1 MPSSMA
7 RRSTAR
13 AAAAS
18 AGGPKT
24 PGPASCIAPNPTRL
38 TVCGPRRA
46 VCGIVGEPVTSESAG
61 FGPADIQPALGE
73 APRPVGL
80 DEAVLIAKRC
90 DHQPAQAAVRRDVVG
105 QAVGLARRA
114 VAVDPNGAQA
124 VEVHRDV
131 VGVQVVEYGPQRL
144 PATQIVRRVAALAG
158 HIDDEVGVVSEQG
171 HLPLGVA
178 SIGAERVGVDQLA
191 DGPPVR
197 GLCGGDGGVVG
208 HHSLIRFTPA
218 SGPPTCCIAPP
229 VARPPRSIA
238 TKPASSNSAVTWD
251 FASASSPERKITRRP
266 PPSCG
271 SEPSTAAPRVFA
283 AFTTR
288 APGTRSAT
296 TSLEVRPLRS
306 LALKSFVVSMTV
318 MPSHRRPSTASPTRG
333 HGTAMT
339 TMSAPAARS
348 TVPADAR
355 SPSGETTDASDS
367 GPRLLARTAW
377 RPARSAVRAIAWPS
391 RPAPMIPTLLMSA
404 ASWMHLRAIAQVEPD
419 RLHDPECGAGG
430 E

>member
-1 MPSSMA
+1 MWSTPSSMA

-46 VCGIVGEPVTSESAG
+46 VCGMVGEPVTSESPG

-73 APRPVGL
+73 KPRPVGL
-80 DEAVLIAKRC
+80 DEAVLIAERG
-90 DHQPAQAAVRRDVVG
+90 DHQAAPTAVRRDVVG
-105 QAVGLARRA
+105 QAVGLPRRA
-114 VAVDPNGAQA
+114 VAVDPNGALA
-124 VEVHRDV
+124 VEVHCGLVRL
-131 VGVQVVEYGPQRL
+131 QVLEHGCQGL
-144 PATQIVRRVAALAG
+144 PATQVVRRLGALAG
-158 HIDDEVGVVSEQG
+158 HVDDEVGVVGEERL
-171 HLPLGVA
+171 LPLGVA
-178 SIGAERVGVDQLA
+178 SVRAEGVGIDQLA
-191 DGPPVR
+191 EGQPVR
-197 GLCGGDGGVVG
+197 DLCGGDGGVVC

-218 SGPPTCCIAPP
+218 SGPPTCWIAPP

-306 LALKSFVVSMTV
+306 LGLKSFVVSMRIL
-318 MPSHRRPSTASPTRG
+318 PSQRRPAIASPTRG
-333 HGTAMT
+333 RGTAMAP
-339 TMSAPAARS
+339 MSAPAAAS
-348 TVPADAR
+348 AVPADAP
-355 SPSGETTDASDS
+355 SPSVKTTDARDS
-367 GPRLLARTAW
+367 GPRLLART
-377 RPARSAVRAIAWPS
+377 
-391 RPAPMIPTLLMSA
+391 T
-404 ASWMHLRAIAQVEPD
+404 
-419 RLHDPECGAGG
+419 
-430 E
+430 